1 MHHIPTHSH
10 LLNKGIY
17 PSTQESKACQALI
30 ARWLHVLRYL
40 LLEENLWKLLR
51 ELNKSLNICHCLKT
65 NFVTLH
71 KNLLSVYGC
80 PQEIRTP
87 IFRVRAR
94 YATIALW
101 DISGSGGRGW
111 TFIPFKTDYDRV
123 KVCCLYHSTTPEY
136 IGAFG
141 QNWTVNKGL
150 LNHCFTFKL
159 RKHGEIL

>member
-10 LLNKGIY
+10 LLNKGMY
-17 PSTQESKACQALI
+17 PSTQESKACQALRTDFMSFAI
-30 ARWLHVLRYL
+30 CYSKRVF
-40 LLEENLWKLLR
+40 WKLLR

-87 IFRVRAR
+87 IFWVRAR

-101 DISGSGGRGW
+101 DISGSGGRGR
-111 TFIPFKTDYDRV
+111 TFIPFKTDYDRF
-123 KVCCLYHSTTPEY
+123 KVCFLYHSNTPE
-136 IGAFG
+136 
-141 QNWTVNKGL
+141 
-150 LNHCFTFKL
+150 H
-159 RKHGEIL
+159 ILEPSDRIELSTEDY